1 MGMHIGSFGSRLTR
15 EQRVPD
21 AVWTKVIFDKVDWD
35 TGGGFDVATGGF
47 VVGQKA
53 KFSLSAGVRLLAPDV
68 PSRYVELMLCR
79 SGKPIDML
87 TREGPF
93 RSPDSVV
100 LDSRATPW
108 AEYERGITRGE
119 IIAFPGDVLE
129 IYVRHSFGE
138 PAHLTMRHVC
148 ATGKD
153 TPGYRHPIYFMGLWH
168 V

>member
-15 EQRVPD
+15 EQRGPD

-47 VVGQKA
+47 VVGQRA

-68 PSRYVELMLCR
+68 PTRYVELMLCK

-87 TREGPF
+87 TRDRPF
-93 RSPDSVV
+93 RSPDSVA
-100 LDSRATPW
+100 LDSQATPW

-138 PAHLTMRHVC
+138 PAHLTMRHVG
-148 ATGKD
+148 ATDKD
-153 TPGYRHPIYFMGLWH
+153 TPDNRCPIYFMGLWH

>member
-87 TREGPF
+87 TRDGPF